1 MKKQFLISVVIAL
14 AITESA
20 FAASLPNEHAP
31 IGVMGDHTHNKG
43 EWMVSYRYSN
53 MKMDGNRDG
62 TGTVTTDAVH
72 QNFMVAPLDM
82 TMQMHMFGLMYGLSD
97 DLTIMTMIPYNE
109 ISMNLE
115 TRMGM
120 GFSTSSK
127 GIGDVKVGGLYSL
140 YKHDGTQLIL
150 NAGVSIPSGSIDKKG
165 DTPMGTNMQLP
176 YPMQIG
182 SGTFDIM
189 PGITYTS
196 RENKWSWGAQVNSN
210 IRLGTNDRG
219 YTFGDQFGFTVWGS
233 RQLSDAISLS
243 LRSEAKTIADIKGAD
258 SALNPMVVPTA
269 RTDLRHGERIDVAAG
284 INFIVPDGPL
294 EGNRLAI
301 EFTLP
306 VYQKLD
312 GPQLET
318 DYRLMAGWQFAF

>member
-1 MKKQFLISVVIAL
+1 MKEKVSILMSL
-14 AITESA
+14 AVLAAQPA
-20 FAASLPNEHAP
+20 FAASLPDEHVP

-53 MKMDGNRDG
+53 MKMEGNRIG
-62 TGTVTTDAVH
+62 TNSVTTAAVH
-72 QNFMVAPLDM
+72 QSFMVAPIDM
-82 TMQMHMFGLMYGLSD
+82 TMQMHMFGLMYGLTD
-97 DLTIMTMIPYNE
+97 DLTLMTMVPYVE
-109 ISMNLE
+109 ISMNLQ

-120 GFSTSSK
+120 DFSTNTK

-140 YKHDGTQLIL
+140 YKEGSSNLVL
-150 NAGVSIPSGSIDKKG
+150 NAGLSIPSGSINKRG
-165 DTPMGTNMQLP
+165 DTPMGASMQLP

-182 SGTFDIM
+182 SGTFDLM

-196 RENKWSWGAQVNSN
+196 RVDNWSWGAQLNSN
-210 IRLGTNDRG
+210 IRLGTNDKG
-219 YTFGDQFGFTVWGS
+219 YTLGDQFGFSVWGS
-233 RQLSDAISLS
+233 RRLNDAFSISL
-243 LRSEAKTIADIKGAD
+243 RTEAKTIADIKGANP
-258 SALNPMVVPTA
+258 ALNPMVVPTA
-269 RTDLRHGERIDVAAG
+269 RTDLRHGERVDMMAG
-284 INFIVPDGPL
+284 INFIVPGGAL

-318 DYRLMAGWQFAF
+318 DYRLMAGWQLAF